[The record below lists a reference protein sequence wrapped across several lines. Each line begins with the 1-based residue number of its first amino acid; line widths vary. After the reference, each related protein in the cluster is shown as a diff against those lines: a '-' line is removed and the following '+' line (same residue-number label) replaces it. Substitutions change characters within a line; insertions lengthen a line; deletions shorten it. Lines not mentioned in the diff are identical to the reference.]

1 MAKDEKKSKKKKVVD
16 SKPKGKKGFQP
27 GNTVCKGRA
36 SYDREEILA
45 KRLDQ
50 ATLFRIINL
59 HIFSPPELLEAM
71 IADPNTNI
79 MEVIICRS
87 LLNARY
93 KAEVSTID
101 YYISR
106 LIGKIPDKVIV
117 SDDNPFKDMTLEEMK
132 AKHAELAKSNRE
144 TLNHILK
151 DKKNSDGSG
160 TGDAGF

>member
-1 MAKDEKKSKKKKVVD
+1 MAKDEKKSKTKKVVD
-16 SKPKGKKGFQP
+16 KQKSTQFQK
-27 GNTVCKGRA
+27 GNTVNKDRPQ
-36 SYDREEILA
+36 YDREERA
-45 KRLDQ
+45 ARTLDQ

-59 HIFSPPELLEAM
+59 YFWASAEDLDKV
-71 IADPNTNI
+71 IADPKTPTI
-79 MEVIICRS
+79 EAIVCKSM
-87 LLNARY
+87 LNARF
-93 KAEVSTID
+93 KGNVSTLD

-151 DKKNSDGSG
+151 DKKLDGSG
-160 TGDAGF
+160 TGSSGV